1 MTPHPRVLLVE
12 DDAALRRF
20 VAMALEDMPIE
31 LVVCAAVAPAL
42 EQLANGRFAL
52 ILTDLMM
59 PGESG
64 FELLERLQREP
75 RLRGDARVAV
85 LSAGLTTVVREQ
97 LADLDIWRQLSKPV
111 SVVTLVACVQDALDG
126 AAAQAPGPPE
136 AAVPAAQTDGDRAHA
151 VRTYFEGNQD
161 LFDAYRSAC
170 MEQFPQDLQAGD
182 AAAAAAD
189 LPALRRVAHSLKS
202 VLLTLG
208 YPTLSMQSRALEDT
222 AHAGDLASA
231 RGRAWPVA
239 AGPRGAATGGAGR
252 LSGKKYHLYRFSAA
266 SQPVR
271 AA

>member
-126 AAAQAPGPPE
+126 AAAQAPGPPRLPCPPRRPTVT
-136 AAVPAAQTDGDRAHA
+136 APTRCGLTSKATRICSTPTAVPAWSSSR
-151 VRTYFEGNQD
+151 RTC
-161 LFDAYRSAC
+161 R
-170 MEQFPQDLQAGD
+170 
-182 AAAAAAD
+182 
-189 LPALRRVAHSLKS
+189 PAMPPPRRR
-202 VLLTLG
+202 TCRPCG
-208 YPTLSMQSRALEDT
+208 
-222 AHAGDLASA
+222 AS
-231 RGRAWPVA
+231 PIV
-239 AGPRGAATGGAGR
+239 
-252 LSGKKYHLYRFSAA
+252 
-266 SQPVR
+266 
-271 AA
+271 